1 MIKTDIYIY
10 IYIVASITYTSDGND
25 NDDEKQ
31 LKRRNS
37 KKNWAKLKLNF
48 ASNSSKIQA
57 EQSLLVD
64 TGLDISNHY
73 FN

>member
-1 MIKTDIYIY
+1 MIKTD

-25 NDDEKQ
+25 NVDEKQ

-57 EQSLLVD
+57 EQSLLLVD

>member
-1 MIKTDIYIY
+1 MIKTD

-57 EQSLLVD
+57 EQSLLLVD

-73 FN
+73 SN